1 MADSQ
6 NRLGAGMLLEG
17 SIGSKWR
24 HPTAV
29 AMGEAIVIYRKYPNV
44 AVLPPWLMY
53 LSSYVD

>member
-1 MADSQ
+1 
-6 NRLGAGMLLEG
+6 MLLEG
-17 SIGSKWR
+17 SIGNKWR